1 MTTDDVRLLFEFDR
15 WANHGMLQLV
25 EPLTAEQFTRDL
37 GGSYHSVRDVLC
49 HIVGGKWSWLTYWN
63 EPSPSDPILDEI
75 FARSA
80 ARFAATSFPTLAA
93 VRATWI
99 EVEKEQIEFVN
110 RATDEHLRRKLPVRH
125 TSISLAHLMQHV
137 VNHSTYHR
145 GQVAMMLRQLGA
157 TAEGTDFCEFF
168 LATSKRS

>member
-1 MTTDDVRLLFEFDR
+1 MTADDVRFLFEYER
-15 WANHGMLQLV
+15 WANHRMLKLV

-63 EPSPSDPILDEI
+63 EPSPSDQILDEI

-80 ARFAATSFPTLAA
+80 ALFAIASLPTLATL
-93 VRATWI
+93 RAKWI
-99 EVEKEQIEFVN
+99 EVENEQLDFVN
-110 RATDEHLRRKLPVRH
+110 RATDEQLRRKLPVRH

-137 VNHSTYHR
+137 VNHCTYHR

-157 TAEGTDFCEFF
+157 AAEGTDVCEFL
-168 LATSKRS
+168 LATSQKN